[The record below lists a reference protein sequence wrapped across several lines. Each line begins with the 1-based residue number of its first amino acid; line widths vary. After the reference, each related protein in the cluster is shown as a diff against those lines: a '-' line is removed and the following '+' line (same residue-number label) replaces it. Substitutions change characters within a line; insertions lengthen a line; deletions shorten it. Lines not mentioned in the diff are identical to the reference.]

1 MNDKKRDIIFEIPK
15 TELPPSVRELMDRAE
30 ARMKDAEEVAS
41 DLLNEPLEIDFSVQ
55 NDKVIYSI
63 MMTSSDVAGQVV
75 LAKSIIRA
83 VQSYGVVA
91 TEMKGKT
98 MPSTRLGEPQTSY
111 NRAVRI
117 DWKAQ
122 KIFTNFKPSEGDSF
136 LGAMAIVV
144 EDLQRGAGHRK
155 DAEEPKS

>member
-1 MNDKKRDIIFEIPK
+1 VNDKKRDIIFEVPK
-15 TELPPSVRELMDRAE
+15 AELPPSVRDLMDRAE
-30 ARMKDAEEVAS
+30 ARMKAAEDLAS
-41 DLLNEPLEIDFSVQ
+41 DLLDQPLEIDFSIQ
-55 NDKVIYSI
+55 NDKVLYSI
-63 MMTSSDVAGQVV
+63 TMAGSDVAGQVV
-75 LAKSIIRA
+75 LAKSIVRA

-98 MPSTRLGEPQTSY
+98 MPSTRVGEPQTSY
-111 NRAVRI
+111 NRAVCI

-144 EDLQRGAGHRK
+144 EGLQGGAGRK